1 MMTSRAR
8 HSDNFYEQLAPLYH
22 LKVDWDK
29 RLPKETA
36 LFDLLFANSD
46 ISAVCDLGCGDGG
59 HAQEIVKR
67 GAVYVGIDSSA
78 LMIRMAKAK
87 HARRKGIRFLKGD
100 MLQLPV
106 KYNGMFDLV
115 LLLGNTLPHILSGA
129 DLKMLIKNVS
139 RLLPPHGRF
148 VIQTVNPDML
158 KTKQVH
164 FLPPKLADNRVLF
177 APFYARQD
185 EYWSF
190 LMPIYIIEQGK
201 IISHSTLETR
211 LKFWLRSEIAAA
223 ASHDFKVTHTFGDA
237 GLAPYHRPKSEN
249 MILIMEKV

>member
-1 MMTSRAR
+1 MMTTRNR
-8 HSDNFYEQLAPLYH
+8 HSDDFYEQLAPLYH

-36 LFDLLFANSD
+36 LFDLLFANHD

-59 HAQEIVKR
+59 HAAAIVER
-67 GAVYVGIDSSA
+67 GASYAGIDSSA
-78 LMIRMAKAK
+78 RMIKMAKSRDAGI
-87 HARRKGIRFLKGD
+87 KGIQFLRGD

-106 KYNGMFDLV
+106 KYKGMFDLV

-129 DLKMLIKNVS
+129 DLKKLMKNVS
-139 RLLPPHGRF
+139 RVLSPHGRF
-148 VIQTVNPDML
+148 VIQTVNPEML

-185 EYWSF
+185 ECWSF

-201 IISHSTLETR
+201 IISHNALETR
-211 LKFWLRSEIAAA
+211 LKFWLRSEITAAA
-223 ASHDFKVTHTFGDA
+223 NREFNVTHAFGDA
-237 GLAPYHRPKSEN
+237 RLMPYIRSKSEN
-249 MILIMEKV
+249 MILIMEKI

>member
-1 MMTSRAR
+1 MTTRGR
-8 HSDNFYEQLAPLYH
+8 HGDNFYEQLAPLYH

-36 LFDLLFANSD
+36 LFDLLFANSN

-59 HAQEIVKR
+59 HAGEIVKR

-78 LMIRMAKAK
+78 RMIGMAKTS
-87 HARRKGIRFLKGD
+87 HARGKGIHFLKGD

-106 KYNGMFDLV
+106 KYKGMFDLI
-115 LLLGNTLPHILSGA
+115 LLLGNTLPHVLSSA
-129 DLKMLIKNVS
+129 DLRTLIKNVR
-139 RLLPPHGRF
+139 RLLSPRGRF
-148 VIQTVNPDML
+148 VIQTVNPNIL
-158 KTKQVH
+158 KTKKVY

-185 EYWSF
+185 EYWNF

-201 IISHSTLETR
+201 IISHDTLEAR
-211 LKFWLRSEIAAA
+211 LKFWLQSEIAAA
-223 ASHDFKVTHTFGDA
+223 ANRYFKVTHAFGDA
-237 GLAPYHRPKSEN
+237 GLAPYIKAKSEN
-249 MILIMEKV
+249 MILIMEKL

>member
-1 MMTSRAR
+1 MTTHGR
-8 HSDNFYEQLAPLYH
+8 HSDSFYEQLAPLYH

-36 LFDLLFANSD
+36 LFDLLFANPE
-46 ISAVCDLGCGDGG
+46 ISAACDLGCGDGG
-59 HAQEIVKR
+59 HAREIVRR

-78 LMIRMAKAK
+78 RMIRMAKAK
-87 HARRKGIRFLKGD
+87 HARRKEIHFLKGD
-100 MLQLPV
+100 MLRLPV

-115 LLLGNTLPHILSGA
+115 LLLGNTLPHILSDA
-129 DLKMLIKNVS
+129 DLEMLIKNVS
-139 RLLPPHGRF
+139 RLLLSHGRF
-148 VIQTVNPDML
+148 VIQTINPEML

-177 APFYARQD
+177 TPFYTRQD
-185 EYWSF
+185 KYWSF
-190 LMPIYIIEQGK
+190 LMPVYIIEQGK
-201 IISHSTLETR
+201 IISHNTLETR

-223 ASHDFKVTHTFGDA
+223 ASPEFKVTHAFGDA
-237 GLAPYHRPKSEN
+237 GLTPYIRTKSEN

>member
-1 MMTSRAR
+1 MTSRGR

-36 LFDLLFANSD
+36 LFDLLFVHHD

-59 HAQEIVKR
+59 HAKEILRR
-67 GAVYVGIDSSA
+67 GAIYVGIDSSGE
-78 LMIRMAKAK
+78 MIKRAKAG
-87 HARRKGIRFLKGD
+87 HVGIKGIHFLKGD
-100 MLQLPV
+100 MLRLPV

-129 DLKMLIKNVS
+129 DLKMLIENVS
-139 RLLPPHGRF
+139 RLLSPHGRF

-185 EYWSF
+185 ECWSF

-201 IISHSTLETR
+201 IISHNTLETR

-223 ASHDFKVTHTFGDA
+223 ASHDFKVAHAFGDA
-237 GLAPYHRPKSEN
+237 VLTPYIRTKSEN
-249 MILIMEKV
+249 MILIMEKA

>member
-1 MMTSRAR
+1 MTSHGG

-36 LFDLLFANSD
+36 LFDLLFVHHD

-59 HAQEIVKR
+59 HAREIVKR
-67 GAVYVGIDSSA
+67 GAVYIGIDSSA
-78 LMIRMAKAK
+78 RMIRMAKTK
-87 HARRKGIRFLKGD
+87 QARRKGVDFLKGD
-100 MLQLPV
+100 MLRLPV
-106 KYNGMFDLV
+106 KYKGMFDLV

-129 DLKMLIKNVS
+129 DLKMLIENVS
-139 RLLPPHGRF
+139 RLLSPHGRF
-148 VIQTVNPDML
+148 VIQTVNPEML
-158 KTKQVH
+158 KTKRVH
-164 FLPPKLADNRVLF
+164 FLPPKLAENRVLF

-185 EYWSF
+185 KHWSF

-201 IISHSTLETR
+201 IISHNTLETR

-223 ASHDFKVTHTFGDA
+223 ASHDFKVAHAFGDA
-237 GLAPYHRPKSEN
+237 GLTPYIRTKSEN
-249 MILIMEKV
+249 MILIMEKA

>member
-1 MMTSRAR
+1 MTTRGR

-36 LFDLLFANSD
+36 LFDSLFANPD
-46 ISAVCDLGCGDGG
+46 VSAVCDLGCGDGG

-67 GAVYVGIDSSA
+67 GAAYVGIDSSA
-78 LMIRMAKAK
+78 RMIKMAKAK
-87 HARRKGIRFLKGD
+87 CARRKGIHFLKGD
-100 MLQLPV
+100 MLRLPV

-115 LLLGNTLPHILSGA
+115 LLLGNTLPHILCDA

-139 RLLPPHGRF
+139 RLLLPHGRF
-148 VIQTVNPDML
+148 VIQTVNPEML
-158 KTKQVH
+158 KTKHVH

-177 APFYARQD
+177 TPFYARQD
-185 EYWSF
+185 KCWSF
-190 LMPIYIIEQGK
+190 LMAIYIIEQGK
-201 IISHSTLETR
+201 IISHKTLETR

-223 ASHDFKVTHTFGDA
+223 ASHDFNVKHAFGDA
-237 GLAPYHRPKSEN
+237 GLAPYLKAKSEN

>member
-1 MMTSRAR
+1 MTARSR
-8 HSDNFYEQLAPLYH
+8 HSDKFYEQLAPLYH

-36 LFDLLFANSD
+36 LFNLLFAHSD

-59 HAQEIVKR
+59 HAREIVRR
-67 GAVYVGIDSSA
+67 GAVYVGIDNSGK
-78 LMIRMAKAK
+78 MIKMAKAT
-87 HARRKGIRFLKGD
+87 HARGTGIHFLVGD
-100 MLQLPV
+100 MLRLPV

-129 DLKMLIKNVS
+129 DLKILIKNVS
-139 RLLPPHGRF
+139 RLLSTHGRF
-148 VIQTVNPDML
+148 VIQTVNPEML
-158 KTKQVH
+158 KAKQVH

-177 APFYARQD
+177 VPFYARQD

-201 IISHSTLETR
+201 IISHHTLDTR

-223 ASHDFKVTHTFGDA
+223 SHNFKVTHAFGDA
-237 GLAPYHRPKSEN
+237 GLTPYIRTKSEN

>member
-1 MMTSRAR
+1 MTTRGR

-29 RLPKETA
+29 RLPKEMA
-36 LFDLLFANSD
+36 LFDLLFARPH

-59 HAQEIVKR
+59 HAREIVKR

-78 LMIRMAKAK
+78 RMIRMAKTK
-87 HARRKGIRFLKGD
+87 QARRKGVDFLKGD
-100 MLQLPV
+100 MLRLPV
-106 KYNGMFDLV
+106 KYYGMFDLV

-129 DLKMLIKNVS
+129 DLKMLIRNVS
-139 RLLPPHGRF
+139 RLLSPHGRF

-158 KTKQVH
+158 KTKRVY

-185 EYWSF
+185 ECWSF

-201 IISHSTLETR
+201 IISHNTLETR

-223 ASHDFKVTHTFGDA
+223 ASHDFKVTHAFGDA
-237 GLAPYHRPKSEN
+237 GLTPFIRTKSEN

>member
-1 MMTSRAR
+1 MVTTHGR

-36 LFDLLFANSD
+36 LFDLLLADSEV
-46 ISAVCDLGCGDGG
+46 STVCDLGCGDGG
-59 HAQEIVKR
+59 HAREIIKR
-67 GAVYVGIDSSA
+67 GAVYVGIDRSA
-78 LMIRMAKAK
+78 RMIKMAKAK
-87 HARRKGIRFLKGD
+87 HARRKGIHFLKGD
-100 MLQLPV
+100 MLRLPAQS
-106 KYNGMFDLV
+106 NGMFDLV

-129 DLKMLIKNVS
+129 DLKMLIRNVS
-139 RLLPPHGRF
+139 RLLSPHGRF
-148 VIQTVNPDML
+148 VIQTVNPEML

-177 APFYARQD
+177 TPFYTRQD
-185 EYWSF
+185 ECWSF

-201 IISHSTLETR
+201 ISSHNTLETR

-223 ASHDFKVTHTFGDA
+223 ASHDFKVTHAFGDA
-237 GLAPYHRPKSEN
+237 GLAPYIRTKSEN

>member
-1 MMTSRAR
+1 MTAR
-8 HSDNFYEQLAPLYH
+8 VRYSNDFYEQLAPLYH

-29 RLPKETA
+29 RLPKEIA
-36 LFDLLFANSD
+36 LFDLLFTNPD
-46 ISAVCDLGCGDGG
+46 VSAVCDLGCGDGG
-59 HAQEIVKR
+59 HAPEIVKR
-67 GAVYVGIDSSA
+67 GAVYVGIDNSA
-78 LMIRMAKAK
+78 RMIKMAKAK
-87 HARRKGIRFLKGD
+87 HARRKGIHFLKGN
-100 MLQLPV
+100 MLRLPA

-115 LLLGNTLPHILSGA
+115 LLLGNTLPHVLSDA

-139 RLLPPHGRF
+139 HMLSPHGRF
-148 VIQTVNPDML
+148 VIQTVNPEML

-185 EYWSF
+185 EFWSF

-201 IISHSTLETR
+201 IISHNTLETR
-211 LKFWLRSEIAAA
+211 LKFWLRSEMAA
-223 ASHDFKVTHTFGDA
+223 ASSQNFKVTDTFGDA
-237 GLAPYHRPKSEN
+237 GLTPYNKAKSDN